1 MLEIATDFQAFILV
15 KGAER
20 LHHSVCPLG
29 GRPLPITA
37 TKHEDICQNAIN
49 RKAFLLTMTYHV
61 AKHLFPLLN
70 ALDGHGHL
78 ESNAR
83 SRPGDIPQ
91 TNARC
96 PLLDQS
102 RLRQRVHLHPE
113 RTRNL
118 SLPRTQLRLIGV
130 TLDPINPANLQ
141 NPREFLA

>member
-15 KGAER
+15 KGAEG
-20 LHHSVCPLG
+20 LHHLMFPIG
-29 GRPLPITA
+29 GRPLPIAA
-37 TKHEDICQNAIN
+37 TKHEGICQNAIN
-49 RKAFLLTMTYHV
+49 RKAFLLTMTYRV

-70 ALDGHGHL
+70 ALNAHGQL
-78 ESNAR
+78 ESNTR

-91 TNARC
+91 NNARF
-96 PLLDQS
+96 PSLDQS